1 MIPIGDFYACR
12 IYSNSNDFPFTE
24 CEQYY
29 SAIDSLGP
37 AAWSFVKKYTFF
49 FEEADKKSPMYHKI
63 MDKLT
68 EFGVEHDF
76 SQEPGMPI
84 MGNMWFI
91 ANFGWET
98 FVKTLSNR

>member
-1 MIPIGDFYACR
+1 
-12 IYSNSNDFPFTE
+12 
-24 CEQYY
+24 
-29 SAIDSLGP
+29 
-37 AAWSFVKKYTFF
+37 
-49 FEEADKKSPMYHKI
+49 